1 MDRWSNRR
9 VYTAIGFSTKFVTPR
24 NILSSGW
31 RRKRRRK
38 CFQDRFL
45 SYGTV
50 KKRERE
56 KLYDFI
62 GKIRTQRE
70 NYPTERERVV
80 ARMSLDG
87 QLYIRHAV
95 NWGGGRK
102 KGKSGG
108 EIRIEIIT
116 SSLEISSVINNY
128 VNVSLSI
135 AFATCPS
142 V

>member
-1 MDRWSNRR
+1 
-9 VYTAIGFSTKFVTPR
+9 
-24 NILSSGW
+24 
-31 RRKRRRK
+31 
-38 CFQDRFL
+38 
-45 SYGTV
+45 
-50 KKRERE
+50 
-56 KLYDFI
+56 
-62 GKIRTQRE
+62 
-70 NYPTERERVV
+70 
-80 ARMSLDG
+80 MSLDG